1 MRSRFRGK
9 RKRSR
14 QKELVEIQLRT
25 LAMDYWSVLEYHIYT
40 AWILKIKIQAVIL
53 IPACHWQIIINSF
66 DHKNLVKINDSVMES
81 SYTYGQVKIPHR
93 TMIYLERELAPMEEL
108 YKDREKS
115 GGIL

>member
-1 MRSRFRGK
+1 MIYYKKYKYFQKVQAIMNKKKLKNKKQDKQRFRGK

-53 IPACHWQIIINSF
+53 IPACHWQIIIDSF
-66 DHKNLVKINDSVMES
+66 SHQNLVQINNSVMEGCS
-81 SYTYGQVKIPHR
+81 TC
-93 TMIYLERELAPMEEL
+93 
-108 YKDREKS
+108 
-115 GGIL
+115 

>member
-1 MRSRFRGK
+1 M
-9 RKRSR
+9 
-14 QKELVEIQLRT
+14 
-25 LAMDYWSVLEYHIYT
+25 
-40 AWILKIKIQAVIL
+40 
-53 IPACHWQIIINSF
+53 CHWQIIIKLK

-81 SYTYGQVKIPHR
+81 SCTYGQVKIPHR

>member
-40 AWILKIKIQAVIL
+40 AWILKTKIQAVIL
-53 IPACHWQIIINSF
+53 IPACHWQIIINAF
-66 DHKNLVKINDSVMES
+66 GHENLVNIDNSIMECCG
-81 SYTYGQVKIPHR
+81 TC
-93 TMIYLERELAPMEEL
+93 
-108 YKDREKS
+108 
-115 GGIL
+115 